1 LQVGHDAQ
9 VNPVAVFRFHYTDGV
24 ALQEI
29 RVMGDVVMR
38 GIESEYNPKI
48 VRFVIMIGKV

>member
-9 VNPVAVFRFHYTDGV
+9 VNPVAVFGFHYTDGV

-38 GIESEYNPKI
+38 GIEAEYNTKI
-48 VRFVIMIGKV
+48 IGFFIMVG